1 MTITSIVKNYISYK
15 YSQPNC
21 QIFSYQENVQW
32 VVSTLES
39 TQRTCRCA
47 PTSFGH
53 AGHKCYNI
61 FADNW
66 TISFWFSLSQFCGGR
81 SRNCLSC
88 GKCDPD
94 RHSCF
99 IDGTP
104 SLVLLLLHWVVQHL
118 CQSLT
123 LIEFGIRLLKN
134 CKLRQDFFVAV
145 YKLLL
150 ALFRMKIAVFSCNCF
165 IRSNK
170 GSRKKTL
177 QELRMLS
184 SVTLKCQVTKI
195 VINSGS
201 QLSGL

>member
-1 MTITSIVKNYISYK
+1 M
-15 YSQPNC
+15 
-21 QIFSYQENVQW
+21 
-32 VVSTLES
+32 
-39 TQRTCRCA
+39 
-47 PTSFGH
+47 
-53 AGHKCYNI
+53 
-61 FADNW
+61 
-66 TISFWFSLSQFCGGR
+66 
-81 SRNCLSC
+81 SC

-170 GSRKKTL
+170 GSCKKTL

-184 SVTLKCQVTKI
+184 SAVQWKEKVLKLNYPAHAQTKSHI
-195 VINSGS
+195 YMVQINAG
-201 QLSGL
+201 SGLLSKGTSATSSTAV